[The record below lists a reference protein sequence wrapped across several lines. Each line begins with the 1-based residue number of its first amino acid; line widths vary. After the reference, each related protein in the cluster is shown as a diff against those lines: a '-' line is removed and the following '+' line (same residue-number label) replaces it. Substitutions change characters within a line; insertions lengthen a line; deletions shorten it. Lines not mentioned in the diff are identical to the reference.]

1 MSDLTF
7 AEKQKLEQVFG
18 MGSGYV
24 LNFTNRT
31 FEEFIQEST
40 GRYIFDFRY
49 DNASGSKAHRLRM
62 FWQKEDNKLVG
73 KLLSEMLDYLGEI
86 NPKTEI
92 CRSIVARLLGQHQA
106 HQQTALDQAVP
117 QTPVTKALAGLR
129 EEFFQLAAEKD
140 RNKAGLA
147 LERLLNRLFETFQL
161 RPRQPYRVVGEQI
174 DGAFELDG
182 HNYLVEAKWVAD
194 PLPEA
199 DLLVFR
205 GKIEG
210 KSTFTRGVF
219 VALNGISSQARVAIT
234 QGKAPSFF
242 VIDGHDIMM
251 ILSEAISLPDLL
263 RRRVRLLA
271 EEGRVCVPFSVLK
284 L

>member
-7 AEKQKLEQVFG
+7 SEKQKFEQIFG

-31 FEEFIQEST
+31 FREFIQDSA
-40 GRYIFDFRY
+40 GRDIYDSRY
-49 DNASGSKAHRLRM
+49 DNASGSKANRLRM

-73 KLLSEMLDYLGEI
+73 KLLSEMLDYLGETS
-86 NPKTEI
+86 PKTEI
-92 CRSIVARLLGQHQA
+92 CRLIVARLLGYQTQA
-106 HQQTALDQAVP
+106 PLDQPVP
-117 QTPVTKALAGLR
+117 PIPGAKALAGLK
-129 EEFFQLAAEKD
+129 EEFDRLAAEKD

-147 LERLLNRLFETFQL
+147 LEGLLNRLFETFQL
-161 RPRQPYRVVGEQI
+161 RPRLPYRRVGEQM
-174 DGAFELDG
+174 DGSFVLDG
-182 HNYLVEAKWVAD
+182 HIYLLESKWVDHA
-194 PLPEA
+194 LPQA

-210 KSTFTRGVF
+210 KSTITRGVF
-219 VALNGISSQARVAIT
+219 VAVNGISTPAQFAIT

-242 VIDGHDIMM
+242 VIDGYDLMM
-251 ILSEAISLPDLL
+251 IFSEAISLPDFL
-263 RRRVRLLA
+263 RWRLRVLA
-271 EEGRVCVPFSVLK
+271 EEGRVCVPFSELK

>member
-73 KLLSEMLDYLGEI
+73 KLLSEMLDYVGETT
-86 NPKTEI
+86 PSTEI
-92 CRSIVARLLGQHQA
+92 CRLIVARLLGHHEA
-106 HQQTALDQAVP
+106 ALDQAVP
-117 QTPVTKALAGLR
+117 QISVTKALAGLR

-147 LERLLNRLFETFQL
+147 LEGLLNRLFETFQL

-182 HNYLVEAKWVAD
+182 HIYLVEAKWKD
-194 PLPEA
+194 QPLPVS

-219 VALNGISSQARVAIT
+219 VALNGISTQARFAIT

-251 ILSEAISLPDLL
+251 VLSEAISLPELL
-263 RRRVRLLA
+263 RRRVRLLG
-271 EEGRVCVPFSVLK
+271 EEGRVCVAFSELK

>member
-7 AEKQKLEQVFG
+7 AEKQKFEQVFG
-18 MGSGYV
+18 MGSGFV

-31 FEEFIQEST
+31 FEEFIREST

-62 FWQKEDNKLVG
+62 FWQKEDNKVVG
-73 KLLSEMLDYLGEI
+73 KLLSEMLDYLDETS
-86 NPKTEI
+86 PRTEI
-92 CRSIVARLLGQHQA
+92 CRLIITRLLGHPHQA
-106 HQQTALDQAVP
+106 QHDQPVP
-117 QTPVTKALAGLR
+117 QIPVAKALAGLK

-147 LERLLNRLFETFQL
+147 FEGFLNRLFEIFQL
-161 RPRQPYRVVGEQI
+161 RPRQPYRIVGEQI

-182 HNYLVEAKWVAD
+182 HIYLVEAKWENH

-219 VALNGISSQARVAIT
+219 VALNGISTQARFAIT

-271 EEGRVCVPFSVLK
+271 EEGRVCVAFSELK